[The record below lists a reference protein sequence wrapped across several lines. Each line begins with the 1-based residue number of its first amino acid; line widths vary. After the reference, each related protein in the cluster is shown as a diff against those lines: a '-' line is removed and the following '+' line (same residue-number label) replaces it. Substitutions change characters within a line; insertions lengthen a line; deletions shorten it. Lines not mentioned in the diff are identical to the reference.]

1 MHKIL
6 IIDDDV
12 FICNVLEKYL
22 KDNTFEVK
30 SAYSASSAKKVLKEE
45 DFDVVLCDY
54 RLPDSDGI
62 RMLDTIRRLNPGAR
76 VVIITAYADVNIAVK
91 LIKSGADDYVV
102 KPIQQEEI
110 LHLVRE
116 LLSNPEKQQSRVVQS
131 NGDFFFGNSQEI
143 ARVLELARVVAPTD
157 MSVIIDG
164 ETGSGKEFL
173 ARFIHA
179 NSHRSSKPFVALDC
193 GAIPKT
199 LANSEL
205 FGHIKGS
212 FTGAVADKIGVFQ
225 EADGGTL
232 FLDEIGNLEYEVQV
246 KLLRTLQER
255 MVTRVGDPK
264 ATRIDVRII
273 AASNEDLKGQVR
285 ENNFREDLYHRL
297 NEFMIHLPPL
307 RERQDD
313 IIAYAEFFMKEANTQ
328 LDRNITDID
337 QEARSLLMNYS
348 WGGNLRELRNVI
360 KRAVLMTA
368 SGAITKEAFPE
379 EIRSFYLHQSLNT
392 GIRNASSDLRET
404 SLEAEKELIIETL
417 KSVDNNKSKAARLL
431 KIDRK
436 TLYNKMKR
444 LEISLQSSSASD
456 DEGD

>member
-12 FICNVLEKYL
+12 FICNILEKYL
-22 KDNTFEVK
+22 KDNKYEVK
-30 SAYSASSAKKVLKEE
+30 SAYSAASAKNILKEE
-45 DFDVVLCDY
+45 EFDVVLCDY

-62 RMLDTIRRLNPGAR
+62 KMLETIRRLDPGAK
-76 VVIITAYADVNIAVK
+76 VVVITAYADVNIAVK
-91 LIKSGADDYVV
+91 LIKSGASDYVV

-110 LHLVRE
+110 LHLVND
-116 LLSNPEKQQSRVVQS
+116 LISKPEAPPTKKVKD
-131 NGDFFFGNSQEI
+131 NGDFFFGSSPEI
-143 ARVLELARVVAPTD
+143 TKVLELAKTVAPTD
-157 MSVIIDG
+157 LSVIING

-173 ARFIHA
+173 ARFIHV
-179 NSHRSSKPFVALDC
+179 NSHRSKQPFVALDC

-255 MVTRVGDPK
+255 KVTRVGDPK
-264 ATRIDVRII
+264 TTEVDVRII
-273 AASNEDLKGQVR
+273 AASNEDLKQQVLD
-285 ENNFREDLYHRL
+285 NNFREDLYHRL
-297 NEFMIHLPPL
+297 NEFMIALPPL
-307 RERQDD
+307 RERQKD
-313 IIAYAEFFMKEANTQ
+313 IIAYAEYFMEEANAQ
-328 LDRNITDID
+328 LDRNISNID
-337 QEARSLLMNYS
+337 ESAREILLQYS
-348 WGGNLRELRNVI
+348 WEGNLRELRNVI
-360 KRAVLMTA
+360 KRAVLM
-368 SGAITKEAFPE
+368 SPSDKITKEAFPE
-379 EIRSFYLHQSLNT
+379 EIRSFHLQQSLDT
-392 GIRNASSDLRET
+392 GIIDASSDLRET

-417 KSVDNNKSKAARLL
+417 RSVDNNKSKAARIL

-444 LEISLQSSSASD
+444 LNISLQSISPP
-456 DEGD
+456 E

>member
-1 MHKIL
+1 MSKIL

-12 FICNVLEKYL
+12 FICNILEKYL
-22 KDNTFEVK
+22 SDNDYLVE
-30 SAYSASSAKKVLKEE
+30 SAYSASSARKKLK
-45 DFDVVLCDY
+45 DSAFDVVLCDY
-54 RLPDSDGI
+54 RLPDSDGLKMLESI
-62 RMLDTIRRLNPGAR
+62 RSMNPTAK
-76 VVIITAYADVNIAVK
+76 VVIITAYADVNVAVK

-110 LHLVRE
+110 LHLIKDLLEKPVQPQKKVSRE
-116 LLSNPEKQQSRVVQS
+116 
-131 NGDFFFGNSQEI
+131 NGTDFFFGESPQI
-143 ARVLELARVVAPTD
+143 RGVLDLAGKVGPTD
-157 MSVIIDG
+157 LSVIIDG

-173 ARFIHA
+173 ARYIHEK
-179 NSHRSSKPFVALDC
+179 SERKDHPFVALDC

-264 ATRIDVRII
+264 SVKIDVRII
-273 AASNEDLKGQVR
+273 AASNEDLKEQVA
-285 ENNFREDLYHRL
+285 ENRFREDLFHRL
-297 NEFMIHLPPL
+297 NEFLIHLPPL
-307 RERQDD
+307 RERKKD
-313 IIAYAEFFMKEANTQ
+313 IQPYAEYFMKKANVQLGKEVAGFDEEAKQ
-328 LDRNITDID
+328 LIN
-337 QEARSLLMNYS
+337 NYS
-348 WGGNLRELRNVI
+348 WQGNLRELRNIV
-360 KRAVLMTA
+360 KRAVLLA
-368 SGAITKEAFPE
+368 SSDLITKDTFPE
-379 EIRSFYLHQSLNT
+379 EIRSFHLHQGFERSLSDSP
-392 GIRNASSDLRET
+392 GDLRET
-404 SLEAEKELIIETL
+404 SREAEKELIIRTL
-417 KSVDNNKSKAARLL
+417 RSVDNNKSKAARIL

-444 LEISLQSSSASD
+444 LDINLQSAPDTS
-456 DEGD
+456 EI

>member
-1 MHKIL
+1 MHRIL

-12 FICNVLEKYL
+12 FICNILEKYL
-22 KDNTFEVK
+22 KDNKYEVK
-30 SAYSASSAKKVLKEE
+30 SAYSAASAKNILKEE
-45 DFDVVLCDY
+45 AFDVVLCDY

-62 RMLDTIRRLNPGAR
+62 KMLETIRRLDPGAR
-76 VVIITAYADVNIAVK
+76 VVVITAYADVNIAVK
-91 LIKSGADDYVV
+91 LIKSGASDYVV

-110 LHLVRE
+110 LHLVND
-116 LLSNPEKQQSRVVQS
+116 LISKPEAPQAKKVKD
-131 NGDFFFGNSQEI
+131 NGDFFFGSSPEI
-143 ARVLELARVVAPTD
+143 TKVLELARTVAPTD
-157 MSVIIDG
+157 LSVIING

-173 ARFIHA
+173 ARFIHV
-179 NSHRSSKPFVALDC
+179 NSHRSKQRFVALDC

-255 MVTRVGDPK
+255 KVTRVGDPK
-264 ATRIDVRII
+264 TTEVDVRII
-273 AASNEDLKGQVR
+273 AASNEDLKQQVLD
-285 ENNFREDLYHRL
+285 NNFREDLYHRL
-297 NEFMIHLPPL
+297 NEFMIALPPL
-307 RERQDD
+307 RERQKD
-313 IIAYAEFFMKEANTQ
+313 IIAYAEYFMEEANAQ
-328 LDRNITDID
+328 LDRNISKID
-337 QEARSLLMNYS
+337 ENAREILLQYS
-348 WGGNLRELRNVI
+348 WEGNLRELRNVI
-360 KRAVLMTA
+360 KRAVLM
-368 SGAITKEAFPE
+368 SPSDMITKEAFPE
-379 EIRSFYLHQSLNT
+379 EIRSFHLQQSLDT
-392 GIRNASSDLRET
+392 GIIDASSDLRET

-417 KSVDNNKSKAARLL
+417 RSVDNNKSKAARIL

-444 LEISLQSSSASD
+444 LNISLQSISPP
-456 DEGD
+456 E

>member
-12 FICNVLEKYL
+12 FICNLLEKYL
-22 KDNTFEVK
+22 KDNKYKVR
-30 SAYSASSAKKVLKEE
+30 SAYSAATAKKILKEE
-45 DFDVVLCDY
+45 EFDVVLCDY

-62 RMLDTIRRLNPGAR
+62 SMLETIRRLDPEAK

-91 LIKSGADDYVV
+91 LIKSGAADYVV

-116 LLSNPEKQQSRVVQS
+116 LISAPVAPPARSTESKE
-131 NGDFFFGNSQEI
+131 DFFFGSSPEINS
-143 ARVLELARVVAPTD
+143 VLELARTVAPTD
-157 MSVIIDG
+157 MSVIIQG

-179 NSHRSSKPFVALDC
+179 NSHRSGKPFVALDC

-212 FTGAVADKIGVFQ
+212 FTGAVTDKTGVFQ

-255 MVTRVGDPK
+255 MVTRVGDPR

-273 AASNEDLKGQVR
+273 AASNEDLKEQVK
-285 ENNFREDLYHRL
+285 ENKFREDLFHRL
-297 NEFMIHLPPL
+297 NEFMIYLPPL
-307 RERQDD
+307 RERKKD
-313 IIAYAEFFMKEANTQ
+313 ILAYAEFFMKEANAQ
-328 LDRNITDID
+328 LDREITGID
-337 QEARSLLMNYS
+337 EEARKLLMQYS
-348 WGGNLRELRNVI
+348 WEGNLRELRNVI
-360 KRAVLMTA
+360 KRAVLMTG
-368 SGAITKEAFPE
+368 SDRITKESFPD
-379 EIRSFYLHQSLNT
+379 EIKSFHLRQSLNS
-392 GIRNASSDLRET
+392 GISSASSDLRET

-417 KSVDNNKSKAARLL
+417 QSVDNNKSKAARLL

-436 TLYNKMKR
+436 TLYNKMKQ
-444 LEISLQSSSASD
+444 LNISLQSSSPPSD
-456 DEGD
+456 

>member
-12 FICNVLEKYL
+12 FICNILEKYL
-22 KDNTFEVK
+22 KDNKYEVK
-30 SAYSASSAKKVLKEE
+30 SAYSAASAKNILKEE
-45 DFDVVLCDY
+45 EFDVVLCDY

-62 RMLDTIRRLNPGAR
+62 KMLETIRRLDPGAK
-76 VVIITAYADVNIAVK
+76 VVVITAYADVNIAVK
-91 LIKSGADDYVV
+91 LIKSGASDYVV

-110 LHLVRE
+110 LHLVND
-116 LLSNPEKQQSRVVQS
+116 LISKPEAPPTKKVKD
-131 NGDFFFGNSQEI
+131 NGDFFFGSSPEI
-143 ARVLELARVVAPTD
+143 TKVLELAKTVAPTD
-157 MSVIIDG
+157 LSVIING

-173 ARFIHA
+173 ARFIHV
-179 NSHRSSKPFVALDC
+179 NSHRSKQPFVALDC

-255 MVTRVGDPK
+255 KVTRVGDPK
-264 ATRIDVRII
+264 TTEVDVRII
-273 AASNEDLKGQVR
+273 AASNEDLKQQVLD
-285 ENNFREDLYHRL
+285 NNFREDLYHRL
-297 NEFMIHLPPL
+297 NEFMIALPPL
-307 RERQDD
+307 RERQKD
-313 IIAYAEFFMKEANTQ
+313 IIAYAEYFMEEANAQ
-328 LDRNITDID
+328 LDRNISNID
-337 QEARSLLMNYS
+337 ESAREILLQYS
-348 WGGNLRELRNVI
+348 WEGNLRELRNVI
-360 KRAVLMTA
+360 KRAVLM
-368 SGAITKEAFPE
+368 SPSDMITKEAFPE
-379 EIRSFYLHQSLNT
+379 EIRSFHLQQSLDT
-392 GIRNASSDLRET
+392 GIIDASSDLRET

-417 KSVDNNKSKAARLL
+417 RSVDNNKSKAARIL

-444 LEISLQSSSASD
+444 LNISLQSISPP
-456 DEGD
+456 E

>member
-22 KDNTFEVK
+22 KDNAFEVR
-30 SAYSASSAKKVLKEE
+30 SAYSAASARKLLKEAE
-45 DFDVVLCDY
+45 FDVVLCDY

-62 RMLDTIRRLNPGAR
+62 RMLETTRRLDPGAR

-91 LIKSGADDYVV
+91 LIKSGAADYVV

-116 LLSNPEKQQSRVVQS
+116 LVSKPEKQQARVVQS
-131 NGDFFFGNSQEI
+131 NGDSFFGNSKEI
-143 ARVLELARVVAPTD
+143 TRVLELARKVAPTD
-157 MSVIIDG
+157 MSVIING

-173 ARFIHA
+173 ARFIHTH
-179 NSHRSSKPFVALDC
+179 SLRSGKPFVALDC

-273 AASNEDLKGQVR
+273 AASNEDLKEQVR
-285 ENNFREDLYHRL
+285 KNNFREDLYHRL

-307 RERQDD
+307 RERKDD
-313 IIAYAEFFMKEANTQ
+313 IIAYAEFFMKEANAQ
-328 LDRNITDID
+328 LDRRVSEID
-337 QEARSLLMNYS
+337 REARDLLMQYS

-360 KRAVLMTA
+360 KRAVLMTT
-368 SGAITKEAFPE
+368 SDAITKEAFPE
-379 EIRSFYLHQSLNT
+379 EIRSYFLHQSLDT

-417 KSVDNNKSKAARLL
+417 KSVDNNKSKAARIL

-444 LEISLQSSSASD
+444 LEISLQSSPDPVD
-456 DEGD
+456 DPD

>member
-12 FICNVLEKYL
+12 FICNILEKYL
-22 KDNTFEVK
+22 RDYTFEV
-30 SAYSASSAKKVLKEE
+30 STAYSAASARKLLKEE
-45 DFDVVLCDY
+45 EYDVVLCDY

-62 RMLDTIRRLNPGAR
+62 KMLEIIRRLVPDAR
-76 VVIITAYADVNIAVK
+76 VVIITAYSDVNIAVK
-91 LIKSGADDYVV
+91 LIKNGASDYVV

-110 LHLVRE
+110 LHLVKE
-116 LLSNPEKQQSRVVQS
+116 LLRQPEKPESRVVQS
-131 NGDFFFGNSQEI
+131 NGEFFFGNSQEI
-143 ARVLELARVVAPTD
+143 TRVLELARTVAPTD
-157 MSVIIDG
+157 MSVIING

-179 NSHRSSKPFVALDC
+179 NSKRSSQPFVALDC
-193 GAIPKT
+193 GAIPRT

-212 FTGAVADKIGVFQ
+212 FTGAIADKIGVFQ

-232 FLDEIGNLEYEVQV
+232 FLDEISNLEYEVQV

-264 ATRIDVRII
+264 AKRIDVRII
-273 AASNEDLKGQVR
+273 AASNEDLKEQVR

-297 NEFMIHLPPL
+297 NEFMIYLPPL
-307 RERQDD
+307 RERQKD
-313 IIAYAEFFMKEANTQ
+313 ILAYAEFFMKEANEQ
-328 LDRNITDID
+328 LDRSISDID
-337 QEARSLLMNYS
+337 DEARNLLMQYS
-348 WGGNLRELRNVI
+348 WAGNLRELRNVI
-360 KRAVLMTA
+360 KRAVLMTTTEK
-368 SGAITKEAFPE
+368 ITKESFPE
-379 EIRSFYLHQSLNT
+379 EIRSFHLQKSLNS
-392 GIRNASSDLRET
+392 GVRDASSDLRET

-417 KSVDNNKSKAARLL
+417 RSVDNNKSKAARILR
-431 KIDRK
+431 IDRK

-444 LEISLQSSSASD
+444 LNISLQSTSS
-456 DEGD
+456 

>member
-12 FICNVLEKYL
+12 FICNVLEKHL
-22 KDNTFEVK
+22 KDNKYEVK
-30 SAYSASSAKKVLKEE
+30 SAYSAATAKKILKEE

-62 RMLDTIRRLNPGAR
+62 SMMDTIRRLDPGAK

-91 LIKSGADDYVV
+91 LIKSGAADYVV
-102 KPIQQEEI
+102 KPIHQEEI
-110 LHLVRE
+110 LHLVGE
-116 LLSNPEKQQSRVVQS
+116 LLSVQKTPPARKVKS
-131 NGDFFFGNSQEI
+131 NGDFFFGSSPEINS
-143 ARVLELARVVAPTD
+143 ALDLARTVAPTD
-157 MSVIIDG
+157 MSVIIQG

-173 ARFIHA
+173 ARYIHA
-179 NSHRSSKPFVALDC
+179 NSHRSDKPFVALDC
-193 GAIPKT
+193 GAVPKT

-264 ATRIDVRII
+264 ASRIDVRII
-273 AASNEDLKGQVR
+273 AASNEDLKEQVKV
-285 ENNFREDLYHRL
+285 NKFREDLFHRL
-297 NEFMIHLPPL
+297 NEFMIYLPPL
-307 RERQDD
+307 RERNKD
-313 IIAYAEFFMKEANTQ
+313 ILAYAEYFMKEANEQ
-328 LDRNITDID
+328 LEREIIDID
-337 QEARSLLMNYS
+337 EEARKMLMQYS
-348 WGGNLRELRNVI
+348 WEGNLRELRNVI
-360 KRAVLMTA
+360 KRAVLMA
-368 SGAITKEAFPE
+368 DSDHITKETFPD
-379 EIRSFYLHQSLNT
+379 EIRSFHLHQSLNT
-392 GIRNASSDLRET
+392 KVSNASSDLRET

-417 KSVDNNKSKAARLL
+417 RSVDNNKSKAARIL

-436 TLYNKMKR
+436 TLYNKMKQ
-444 LEISLQSSSASD
+444 LNISLQSSPPASD
-456 DEGD
+456 

>member
-22 KDNTFEVK
+22 KDNAFEVK
-30 SAYSASSAKKVLKEE
+30 SAYSAASAKKVLKEE

-62 RMLDTIRRLNPGAR
+62 RMLETIRRLDPRTR

-131 NGDFFFGNSQEI
+131 NGDIFFGSSQEI
-143 ARVLELARVVAPTD
+143 TRVLELARIVAPTD

-179 NSHRSSKPFVALDC
+179 HSHRSSKPFVALDC

-285 ENNFREDLYHRL
+285 ENKFREDLYHRL

-328 LDRNITDID
+328 LDRNIRDID
-337 QEARSLLMNYS
+337 QEARSLLMKYS

-360 KRAVLMTA
+360 KRAVLMTT
-368 SGAITKEAFPE
+368 SGVITKDAFPE
-379 EIRSFYLHQSLNT
+379 EIRSFHLQQSLNT

-444 LEISLQSSSASD
+444 LEISLQSSSAPA
-456 DEGD
+456 DEVD

>member
-12 FICNVLEKYL
+12 FICNILEKYL
-22 KDNTFEVK
+22 KDNKYEVK
-30 SAYSASSAKKVLKEE
+30 SAYSAASAKNILKEE
-45 DFDVVLCDY
+45 EFDVVLCDY

-62 RMLDTIRRLNPGAR
+62 KMLETIRRLDPGAK
-76 VVIITAYADVNIAVK
+76 VVVITAYADVNIAVK
-91 LIKSGADDYVV
+91 LIKSGASDYVV

-110 LHLVRE
+110 LHLVND
-116 LLSNPEKQQSRVVQS
+116 LISKPEAPQTKKVKD
-131 NGDFFFGNSQEI
+131 NGDFFFGNSPEI
-143 ARVLELARVVAPTD
+143 TKVLELARTVAPTD
-157 MSVIIDG
+157 LSVIING

-173 ARFIHA
+173 ARYIHM
-179 NSHRSSKPFVALDC
+179 NSRRNKQPFVALDC

-255 MVTRVGDPK
+255 KVTRVGDPK
-264 ATRIDVRII
+264 TTEVDVRII
-273 AASNEDLKGQVR
+273 AASNEDLKEQVA

-297 NEFMIHLPPL
+297 NEFMIALPPL
-307 RERQDD
+307 RERQKD
-313 IIAYAEFFMKEANTQ
+313 IIAYAEYFMEEANAQ
-328 LDRNITDID
+328 LDRNISNID
-337 QEARSLLMNYS
+337 EGAREILLQYS
-348 WGGNLRELRNVI
+348 WEGNLRELRNVI
-360 KRAVLMTA
+360 KRAVLMTP
-368 SGAITKEAFPE
+368 SNMITKESFPE
-379 EIRSFYLHQSLNT
+379 EIRSFHLQQSLDT
-392 GIRNASSDLRET
+392 GIIDASSDLRET

-417 KSVDNNKSKAARLL
+417 RSVDNNKSKAARIL

-444 LEISLQSSSASD
+444 LNISLQSISPP
-456 DEGD
+456 E

>member
-12 FICNVLEKYL
+12 FICNVLEKFL
-22 KDNTFEVK
+22 KDNAFEVK
-30 SAYSASSAKKVLKEE
+30 SAYSAASGKKLLKEE

-62 RMLDTIRRLNPGAR
+62 RMLETILRLNPRTR
-76 VVIITAYADVNIAVK
+76 VVVITAYADVNIAVK

-116 LLSNPEKQQSRVVQS
+116 LLSNPEKQQSRVVQG

-143 ARVLELARVVAPTD
+143 TRVLELARVVAPTD

-179 NSHRSSKPFVALDC
+179 HSHRSGKPFVALDC

-273 AASNEDLKGQVR
+273 AASNEDLKGQVA

-313 IIAYAEFFMKEANTQ
+313 IIAYAEFFMKEANAQ
-328 LDRNITDID
+328 LDRNIREID
-337 QEARSLLMNYS
+337 QEAQRLLMQYS

-360 KRAVLMTA
+360 KRAVLMAA
-368 SGAITKEAFPE
+368 SEAITKEAFPE
-379 EIRSFYLHQSLNT
+379 EIRSFHLQQSLNS
-392 GIRNASSDLRET
+392 GVRNASSDLRET

-417 KSVDNNKSKAARLL
+417 KSVDNNKSKAARIL

-444 LEISLQSSSASD
+444 LEISLQSSTASA
-456 DEGD
+456 DEVD